1 MADKEEEEERRG
13 EEIGCDGCED
23 EIGDEGNGC
32 EEAGE
37 IGCVVVGWL
46 NEEEEGDEGFGGCE
60 EIEGTEERGAE
71 EVVEEEIS
79 LSYE

>member
-13 EEIGCDGCED
+13 EEIGCDGCDD
-23 EIGDEGNGC
+23 EIGDEGIGC

-46 NEEEEGDEGFGGCE
+46 NEEEGDEGFGGCE